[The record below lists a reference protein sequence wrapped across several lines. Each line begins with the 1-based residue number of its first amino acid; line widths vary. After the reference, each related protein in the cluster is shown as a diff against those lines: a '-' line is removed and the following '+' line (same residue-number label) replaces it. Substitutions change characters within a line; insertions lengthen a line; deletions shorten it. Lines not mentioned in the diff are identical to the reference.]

1 MQKIG
6 ILGGTFNPIHTGHL
20 ILAEHART
28 ELSLDEIW
36 FIPTGCSYLKDERTI
51 APGMHRLRMVELA
64 IEDNSYMKALDI
76 EIERHG
82 NTYSY
87 ETLEELSRLHPDK
100 AFYFIVG
107 ADCLFSIERWK
118 CPDRIFKASTLVA
131 GVRGNTTD
139 EAMKA
144 QKERLEQMFAG
155 KVELLSLPNIEI
167 SSTVVRT
174 RLQGG
179 ISAKYLVPDRVLQYI
194 KEKGLYLNESI

>member
-51 APGMHRLRMVELA
+51 APATHRLKMVELA

-76 EIERHG
+76 EIARQG

-87 ETLEELSRLHPDK
+87 ETLEELSRLHPDTV
-100 AFYFIVG
+100 FYFIVG

-131 GVRGNTTD
+131 GVRDNTTD
-139 EAMKA
+139 DAMDA
-144 QKERLEQMFAG
+144 QKKRLEMMFAG

-167 SSTVVRT
+167 SSTAVRA
-174 RLQGG
+174 RLKKGL
-179 ISAKYLVPDRVLQYI
+179 SSKYLVPDKVLEYI
-194 KEKGLYLNESI
+194 REKGLYLNERI